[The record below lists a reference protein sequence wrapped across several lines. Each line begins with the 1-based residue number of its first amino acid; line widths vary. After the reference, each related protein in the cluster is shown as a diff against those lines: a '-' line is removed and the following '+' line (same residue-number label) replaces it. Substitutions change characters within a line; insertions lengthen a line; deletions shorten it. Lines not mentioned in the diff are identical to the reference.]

1 MCTGDCVDWTS
12 ELLLKALD
20 EWIMAVPWEGS
31 DVTWSWLGVNFDFWI
46 QTTSAPSALFAAVF
60 WRSQFQG
67 TSLNQRRTEAGWCPR
82 PSCIDERR
90 IRRRVWSS
98 DARCPYPPTWLSQ
111 CQGMP
116 PPNMGLAWFLTH
128 FLFGIFVDLSCL
140 QFIKQLPIL
149 YLSFGCPHLVNS
161 RDRCLHSPL
170 YTPLC

>member
-1 MCTGDCVDWTS
+1 MN
-12 ELLLKALD
+12 
-20 EWIMAVPWEGS
+20 GS
-31 DVTWSWLGVNFDFWI
+31 
-46 QTTSAPSALFAAVF
+46 
-60 WRSQFQG
+60 WRSLEKAQMSRDHDWGLILIFEFRQLLRRRLSSLPFSGVHSFRG

-140 QFIKQLPIL
+140 QFIKLLPIL

-161 RDRCLHSPL
+161 RDRSLHSPL
-170 YTPLC
+170 YTPLR